1 MNTPTEALR
10 ADLEYVSDALVAL
23 HEEIGDNE
31 PTDEQAQR
39 FSSGVEFVE
48 TAQATLAARAER
60 AEAVN
65 ASRAAVERAAQ
76 HPGAIV
82 PSIPESINVN
92 RAADPFDLSDLTPFT
107 PACDLAA
114 RALSAVE
121 AVRSDVGDDALEA
134 AAQTL
139 KADNRRGE
147 IAKRYLATGSET
159 YRSAFGKLL
168 AGKNYAI
175 TPEEAVA
182 VERAASLVDAQGG
195 FAVPFLLDPSIIL
208 TSAGSANP
216 FRQISRVVRGVS
228 DQWNGVSTAGVTASW
243 DLEASE
249 VSDDA
254 PTLAQPSVPAHKAAA
269 FVPFSMEIADD
280 WAGMESDVA
289 NLLMVAKDDL
299 EAAAFAVGTGTNQPT
314 GIVTALVAGGA
325 VTATAAADTFAVGD
339 VDALIEAVGP
349 RFRSRGSWVANLA
362 FLNDIRGFGTT
373 DNRYTVDFTAGAIP
387 ALHGR
392 PVYEASGMDGV
403 INAGAD
409 NYILVFGDFSN
420 YVIFDRVGMSVE
432 LIPHLFATQNNRPSG
447 QRGFYARW
455 RVGADSVNDAG
466 FRALNAT

>member
-1 MNTPTEALR
+1 MDPIEALR

-23 HEEIGDNE
+23 HEEIGDND
-31 PTDEQAQR
+31 PTDEQAER
-39 FSSGVEFVE
+39 FSAGVEFVRSTE
-48 TAQATLAARAER
+48 ASIAARVER
-60 AEAVN
+60 AEAVA
-65 ASRAAVERAAQ
+65 ASRAAVVAAAQ
-76 HPGAIV
+76 YPGAVV
-82 PSIPESINVN
+82 PSIPESVNVN

-107 PACDLAA
+107 PARDLAA

-121 AVRSDVGDDALEA
+121 AVRADVPDDYLEA

-139 KADNRRGE
+139 KADSPRGE

-159 YRSAFGKLL
+159 YRSAFGKLI
-168 AGKNYAI
+168 AGKSYAI
-175 TPEEAVA
+175 TPDEAVA
-182 VERAASLVDAQGG
+182 VERAASLTDAAGG

-208 TSAGSANP
+208 TSVGSANP

-228 DQWNGVSTAGVTASW
+228 DVWNGVSTAGVTASW
-243 DLEASE
+243 DAEASE

-254 PTLAQPSVPAHKAAA
+254 PTLAQPSVTAHKAAA

-280 WAGMESDVA
+280 WAGMEGDVA
-289 NLLMVAKDDL
+289 NLLAVSKDDL
-299 EAAAFAVGTGTNQPT
+299 EAVAFATGSGNGQPV
-314 GIVTALVAGGA
+314 GIVTALIAGGR
-325 VTATAAADTFAVGD
+325 VTDTAAADTFAVAD
-339 VDALIEAVGP
+339 VDTLIEAVGP
-349 RFRSRGSWVANLA
+349 RFRSRGSWAGNLA
-362 FLNDIRGFGTT
+362 ILNDIRGFGTT

-392 PVYEASGMDGV
+392 PVYESSGMDGV

-420 YVIFDRVGMSVE
+420 YVIFDRVGMSIE

-455 RVGADSVNDAG
+455 RVGADSVNDTG
-466 FRALNAT
+466 FRLLNAT